1 MEEADEVVEVGGPS
15 GGANGGG
22 TAASGRMRAVHV
34 RRFFAVC
41 LRKYRAALVE
51 AGSAVGAVGAQ
62 SIGEPGTQ
70 MTLKTFHFAGVASM
84 NITLGVP
91 RLKEIINAAKAVSTP
106 IIKAELDDPHDHV
119 AARVVKGRIE
129 RTTLGEVCEYIK
141 EVYAPHEAYLSIKLH
156 LPRIAQLHL
165 PVTTASV
172 RRAILAAPKLK
183 LRDDDVLCL
192 GDEKVKILLSR
203 AEREAAA
210 LFELRRLRELLKGVI
225 ICGIKDIGRAIITQK
240 EEGEKT
246 AAERAADKPAYRL
259 LVEGVGLQ
267 AVIGIAGVRGEQTR
281 STHVA
286 EVEKVFGI
294 EAARTTIMQEIQYTM
309 SHHGMDIDSRHVSL
323 LADVMTF
330 RGEVLGITRFGV
342 PKMKQSVLMLASF
355 EKTTDHLFEAA
366 VHSRSDAVVGVSE
379 CIIMGIPIPLGTGL
393 FKLLQRVPKVALP
406 KSEPLLFPTKR
417 AAA

>member
-1 MEEADEVVEVGGPS
+1 
-15 GGANGGG
+15 
-22 TAASGRMRAVHV
+22 
-34 RRFFAVC
+34 
-41 LRKYRAALVE
+41 
-51 AGSAVGAVGAQ
+51 
-62 SIGEPGTQ
+62 
-70 MTLKTFHFAGVASM
+70 M
-84 NITLGVP
+84 N
-91 RLKEIINAAKAVSTP
+91 
-106 IIKAELDDPHDHV
+106 
-119 AARVVKGRIE
+119 
-129 RTTLGEVCEYIK
+129 
-141 EVYAPHEAYLSIKLH
+141 
-156 LPRIAQLHL
+156 
-165 PVTTASV
+165 
-172 RRAILAAPKLK
+172 
-183 LRDDDVLCL
+183 
-192 GDEKVKILLSR
+192 
-203 AEREAAA
+203 
-210 LFELRRLRELLKGVI
+210 
-225 ICGIKDIGRAIITQK
+225 
-240 EEGEKT
+240 
-246 AAERAADKPAYRL
+246 
-259 LVEGVGLQ
+259 GLQ
-267 AVIGIAGVRGEQTR
+267 AVVGIAGVRGEQTR

-417 AAA
+417 AAK

>member
-1 MEEADEVVEVGGPS
+1 M
-15 GGANGGG
+15 
-22 TAASGRMRAVHV
+22 
-34 RRFFAVC
+34 
-41 LRKYRAALVE
+41 
-51 AGSAVGAVGAQ
+51 
-62 SIGEPGTQ
+62 
-70 MTLKTFHFAGVASM
+70 
-84 NITLGVP
+84 
-91 RLKEIINAAKAVSTP
+91 
-106 IIKAELDDPHDHV
+106 
-119 AARVVKGRIE
+119 
-129 RTTLGEVCEYIK
+129 
-141 EVYAPHEAYLSIKLH
+141 
-156 LPRIAQLHL
+156 
-165 PVTTASV
+165 
-172 RRAILAAPKLK
+172 
-183 LRDDDVLCL
+183 
-192 GDEKVKILLSR
+192 
-203 AEREAAA
+203 
-210 LFELRRLRELLKGVI
+210 
-225 ICGIKDIGRAIITQK
+225 
-240 EEGEKT
+240 
-246 AAERAADKPAYRL
+246 
-259 LVEGVGLQ
+259 
-267 AVIGIAGVRGEQTR
+267 RGEQTR

>member
-1 MEEADEVVEVGGPS
+1 M
-15 GGANGGG
+15 
-22 TAASGRMRAVHV
+22 
-34 RRFFAVC
+34 
-41 LRKYRAALVE
+41 
-51 AGSAVGAVGAQ
+51 
-62 SIGEPGTQ
+62 
-70 MTLKTFHFAGVASM
+70 
-84 NITLGVP
+84 
-91 RLKEIINAAKAVSTP
+91 
-106 IIKAELDDPHDHV
+106 
-119 AARVVKGRIE
+119 
-129 RTTLGEVCEYIK
+129 
-141 EVYAPHEAYLSIKLH
+141 
-156 LPRIAQLHL
+156 
-165 PVTTASV
+165 
-172 RRAILAAPKLK
+172 
-183 LRDDDVLCL
+183 
-192 GDEKVKILLSR
+192 
-203 AEREAAA
+203 
-210 LFELRRLRELLKGVI
+210 I

-417 AAA
+417 AGK

>member
-1 MEEADEVVEVGGPS
+1 M
-15 GGANGGG
+15 
-22 TAASGRMRAVHV
+22 
-34 RRFFAVC
+34 
-41 LRKYRAALVE
+41 
-51 AGSAVGAVGAQ
+51 
-62 SIGEPGTQ
+62 
-70 MTLKTFHFAGVASM
+70 
-84 NITLGVP
+84 
-91 RLKEIINAAKAVSTP
+91 
-106 IIKAELDDPHDHV
+106 
-119 AARVVKGRIE
+119 
-129 RTTLGEVCEYIK
+129 
-141 EVYAPHEAYLSIKLH
+141 
-156 LPRIAQLHL
+156 
-165 PVTTASV
+165 
-172 RRAILAAPKLK
+172 
-183 LRDDDVLCL
+183 
-192 GDEKVKILLSR
+192 
-203 AEREAAA
+203 
-210 LFELRRLRELLKGVI
+210 I

-406 KSEPLLFPTKR
+406 KSEPLLFPTQR